1 MAEVKDLQEYRNKR
15 RKKEKKRSLV
25 KWAIIITVATL
36 LVAFVALFETFF
48 NVNIFEALG
57 IIKAPDGYPA
67 AITGGTPK
75 NIIPLGKNVAIIT
88 ETEVMIYDE
97 YGTLSM
103 QDGHNCTNPCV
114 RTNGKRGIV
123 FDVGYY
129 SYKLLNGTSSAKG
142 FDHDN
147 QITSAAIAS
156 NGSYAIASA
165 SSKYLTEL
173 TVKSKNNEQIASW
186 KSVNNY
192 INTVAFSNDSMRVAA
207 TGLYSEDGLAR
218 TTLRILDLRNEQEPV
233 VSDTEIV
240 GSAAIALCYLDNGN
254 IAIVCDDRTVI
265 TDPNGKKLFDY
276 SYIGKLHYYN
286 LNQYGA
292 FVMCEKDGEY
302 IATMLYDAKNA
313 GASMK
318 VSNEFKA
325 EEHNASGV
333 YILENDKLNKYDRE
347 FNKISTEKDLDDAI
361 GITCADNGTYVMTFS
376 QIQKIGEQDETR

>member
-25 KWAIIITVATL
+25 KWVIIITVVAL
-36 LVAFVALFETFF
+36 LVTFFALFETFF
-48 NVNIFEALG
+48 NVSLFEALG
-57 IIKAPDGYPA
+57 IVKAPDGYPTE
-67 AITGGTPK
+67 ITGGTPK
-75 NIIPLGKNVAIIT
+75 NIIPLGKNVAVIT
-88 ETEVMIYDE
+88 DTEVMIYDE
-97 YGTLSM
+97 YGTLSV
-103 QDGHNCTNPCV
+103 QDGHNCTTPCI

-123 FDVGYY
+123 FDLGYY
-129 SYKLLNGTSSAKG
+129 SYKLLNGTSSTKG
-142 FDHDN
+142 FEHDN

-173 TVKSKNNEQIASW
+173 TVKGKNNEQIASW

-207 TGLYSEDGLAR
+207 TGLYSKDGLAR

-233 VSDTEIV
+233 VADTEIV

-254 IAIVCDDRTVI
+254 IMIVCDDKTVI
-265 TDPNGKKLFDY
+265 TDPDGKKLFDY
-276 SYIGKLHYYN
+276 SYTGKLYYYN

-333 YILENDKLNKYDRE
+333 YILENDKLDKYDRE
-347 FNKISTEKDLDDAI
+347 FNKVLTEKDLDDAI

-376 QIQKIGEQDETR
+376 QILKIGEQDETR